1 MGEERSAACALIS
14 DGSLPRGPCFSRLFT
29 NTLSLGGLRITA
41 HRSRQAKIITQHRSL
56 IFGTEQTARLQ
67 FRYHLID
74 KLVQPDRQ
82 MGRLNQ
88 KAVNR
93 AVLEPS
99 RPSGAPA
106 PRPDGSTIGDS
117 GAFLRPPQR
126 CGPRLR

>member
-29 NTLSLGGLRITA
+29 NTLSLGGRRITA
-41 HRSRQAKIITQHRSL
+41 HRSRQAKIVTQHRSL

-99 RPSGAPA
+99 LHVVGDLGRGPLERSLPAGPTKPQVGVGA
-106 PRPDGSTIGDS
+106 R
-117 GAFLRPPQR
+117 
-126 CGPRLR
+126 